1 MARYIYLLIF
11 FLLIFLLA
19 LLPGPGDPGR
29 PAFAITERTIQEPTA
44 ASTSPEDAV
53 RQSSVRKKIQS
64 PRHLELSFATLRES
78 ILVTFTGKVPQ
89 QWGENVIGTK
99 TKLDTD
105 KKLIALTFDACGGA
119 KGKRYDAKLINFLKR
134 DKIPATLFLSGKWID
149 ANPEIAKE
157 LAENPLFE
165 IANHGLNHRPCSI
178 NGKKALGI
186 QGTKNIDELIDE
198 IEQNARKIEILA
210 GKKPKDF
217 RPAAG
222 FCDEYGVKIANA
234 LGYEVIGW
242 DVVGDAGATYSKK
255 DVIEALLGAS
265 PGSIVVLHMNH
276 PEGETAEGVM
286 AAVPELKN
294 RGFEFVRL
302 GDHPLK

>member
-1 MARYIYLLIF
+1 MARYIYLFIL

-19 LLPGPGDPGR
+19 LLPGPGDPER

-286 AAVPELKN
+286 AAVPELNN

>member
-1 MARYIYLLIF
+1 MARYIYLFIL

-19 LLPGPGDPGR
+19 LLPGPGDPER

-99 TKLDTD
+99 SKFDTD

>member
-1 MARYIYLLIF
+1 MARYIYLLA
-11 FLLIFLLA
+11 FLFA
-19 LLPGPGDPGR
+19 LLLWFSGVDLPVSAVTEKAIQDP
-29 PAFAITERTIQEPTA
+29 PAA
-44 ASTSPEDAV
+44 APAHEDTL
-53 RQSSVRKKIQS
+53 RQPAVRKKIQS
-64 PRHLELSFATLRES
+64 PRHLELSFATLREQ
-78 ILVTFTGKVPQ
+78 ILVSFTGKVPR
-89 QWGENVIGTK
+89 QWGENVTGTK
-99 TKLDTD
+99 TTLDTD

-119 KGKRYDAKLINFLKR
+119 KGKGYDAKLINFLKR

-149 ANPEIAKE
+149 ANPDIAKE

-178 NGKKALGI
+178 NGKKAQGI

-198 IEQNARKIEILA
+198 IEKNARKIEILA
-210 GKKPKDF
+210 GKKPKYF

-234 LGYEVIGW
+234 LGYGVIGW
-242 DVVGDAGATYSKK
+242 SIVGDAGATYSKK
-255 DVIEALLGAS
+255 DVIEALLGAA
-265 PGSIVVLHMNH
+265 PGSIVILHANH

-294 RGFEFVRL
+294 KGFEFVRL
-302 GDHPLK
+302 GNQALK